1 MKIRTV
7 IIDDNDVWRETIAS
21 FVKMNDILELVGM
34 YSSAAEAYSKIIE
47 LKPDL
52 IFSDI
57 DMPDINAIEFFK
69 KIQRHPLLIFVTS
82 HPDYAL
88 GSYDTNAIDF
98 LVKPFA
104 PERFFKAV
112 EKARIILKIL
122 DAGKKGKGVEKV
134 EDNFFFIRANNSFQ
148 KINYDEIL
156 YIKSMENFVQIK
168 TKLDTHTTLVSL
180 KNMILQLPKPMFKQV
195 HRGYVVNI
203 NEVSSIDKDQILL
216 GTNAVPIGDNYKEDL
231 LAVLVENKLV
241 KR

>member
-1 MKIRTV
+1 M
-7 IIDDNDVWRETIAS
+7 
-21 FVKMNDILELVGM
+21 
-34 YSSAAEAYSKIIE
+34 
-47 LKPDL
+47 
-52 IFSDI
+52 
-57 DMPDINAIEFFK
+57 
-69 KIQRHPLLIFVTS
+69 
-82 HPDYAL
+82 
-88 GSYDTNAIDF
+88 
-98 LVKPFA
+98 VKPFA

-122 DAGKKGKGVEKV
+122 DAGKKGKNVEKV

-148 KINYDEIL
+148 KISYDDIL

-203 NEVSSIDKDQILL
+203 NEVTSIDKDQILL